1 MVAAGTLLG
10 SDVWFLSDHTS
21 VMKSASLGSVFF
33 QRTPLGSTP
42 IAGGIGP
49 FRVTFLATIV
59 IPWLGSNHR
68 SMTMGAPGMTQAL
81 LSFALYTSH
90 LWPAMVSEPVFSPNR
105 VMNASASL
113 PPPS

>member
-42 IAGGIGP
+42 IAGDIGP
-49 FRVTFLATIV
+49 FRVTFLAIRV
-59 IPWLGSNHR
+59 VPWLGSTHR
-68 SMTMGAPGMTQAL
+68 SITIGAPGTTQAL
-81 LSFALYTSH
+81 VLFILYTSH
-90 LWPAMVSEPVFSPNR
+90 FWPAMVSEPAFYPNR
-105 VMNASASL
+105 VTNASAS
-113 PPPS
+113 